1 MGQKTHP
8 IGFRLGVIKTWDSRW
23 YANRDYADLL
33 KEDIQIRKY
42 VHKRLPNSGISKI
55 VIERRGGSKVEVT
68 IHTAKPG
75 VVIGR
80 SGAQVNQIRDELH
93 HLFKREVFIDI
104 KSVDNPDLDARL
116 VGENIARQL
125 EARVSFRRAMKKAVS
140 STMRSGALGIRV
152 RAAGRLGGAEM
163 ARIEQYR
170 EGRVPLHTLRADIDY
185 AQVTAVT
192 TYGTI
197 GVKVWIF
204 HGEVLDNG
212 ELEAKPAQ
220 PTGRESGGGRD
231 GGGRPPRGGRRD

>member
-23 YANRDYADLL
+23 FANHGYAELL
-33 KEDIQIRKY
+33 QEDIKIRRY
-42 VHKRLPNSGISKI
+42 IDKRLPNSGISKVI
-55 VIERRGGSKVEVT
+55 IERRGGAKVDVT

-80 SGAQVNQIRDELH
+80 SGAQVNQIRDELQH
-93 HLFKREVFIDI
+93 VFKREVFIDI
-104 KSVDNPDLDARL
+104 KSIDNPDTDAYL
-116 VGENIARQL
+116 VAENIARQL

-140 STMRSGALGIRV
+140 STMRSGAEGIRV

-163 ARIEQYR
+163 ARVEKYR
-170 EGRVPLHTLRADIDY
+170 EGRVPLHTLRANIDY

-192 TYGTI
+192 AYGAI

-204 HGEVLDNG
+204 LGEVLDAG
-212 ELEAKPAQ
+212 EMEARPSRTDNAPQ
-220 PTGRESGGGRD
+220 AGAGGGR
-231 GGGRPPRGGRRD
+231 RR